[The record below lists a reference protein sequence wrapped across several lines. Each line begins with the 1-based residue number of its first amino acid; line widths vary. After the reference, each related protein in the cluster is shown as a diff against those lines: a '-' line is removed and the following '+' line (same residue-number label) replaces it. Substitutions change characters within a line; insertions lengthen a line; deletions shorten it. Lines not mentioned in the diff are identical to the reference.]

1 MMPWNHPVTP
11 SAASTNHEAMTTT
24 GNDFMDF
31 GSSVDIQDEMRRTIR
46 AECDELDK
54 TNSIIASNV
63 KSEER
68 TLHQLTKDY
77 QCAKNEMASLRR
89 DGGDIL
95 DEETMTDDIRRGFK
109 EQFESEVLPHVTA
122 SHNEDDDA
130 AAIISDDEGGN
141 NNNNDGDGSS
151 PHQQE
156 HSSSS
161 SSSGGRV
168 YSHGK
173 FLARKH
179 AELNNKKIA
188 MNAKSQ
194 EIKMGMKN
202 IKAIDDETMKIH
214 QSIESRGL
222 ESVMKQGERTI
233 AQLQREVEVEN
244 QRNRGVKEAI
254 QAARA
259 NSGVNAQTIAE
270 KAKEQMTL
278 RSEHLSKEAELS
290 ARNDALQQEL
300 SLIQSEEKKL
310 DEELA
315 MLSGQLDFFTQNV
328 AEYEAQQKRSDE
340 IKKEME
346 CVKSDIVELTSKKA
360 MVDKAREESSA
371 VLKEVDMAY
380 NEAKDAYDTIMS
392 QKAEKEKARNETIK
406 AAEARKANAMKQKE
420 ILAGK
425 IAKCHEEGANK
436 EGSDK
441 ASLSE
446 SEARLLA
453 VSKKLNLRREELE
466 KARAQS
472 EMSKKEGASNLN
484 AKKKQLKE
492 IRELT
497 SKFEAA
503 SKAEVDRLAE
513 LKKER
518 IESRLEHIEKRR
530 ADLNLIEDAQKADI
544 TNIKRKFDVIQ
555 EVNKMKDLIAKSKI
569 VLDKDGENDTFVMP
583 DIDSIDF

>member
-11 SAASTNHEAMTTT
+11 SAASTNHEATTTT
-24 GNDFMDF
+24 GNNDVDFMDF

-130 AAIISDDEGGN
+130 AAIISDDEGGVN

-151 PHQQE
+151 PSQQE
-156 HSSSS
+156 HHPSSS

-179 AELNNKKIA
+179 AELNNKKLA

-270 KAKEQMTL
+270 KVSSVSFC
-278 RSEHLSKEAELS
+278 R
-290 ARNDALQQEL
+290 
-300 SLIQSEEKKL
+300 
-310 DEELA
+310 
-315 MLSGQLDFFTQNV
+315 
-328 AEYEAQQKRSDE
+328 
-340 IKKEME
+340 
-346 CVKSDIVELTSKKA
+346 VELMCSKLFGPF
-360 MVDKAREESSA
+360 S
-371 VLKEVDMAY
+371 Y
-380 NEAKDAYDTIMS
+380 
-392 QKAEKEKARNETIK
+392 
-406 AAEARKANAMKQKE
+406 
-420 ILAGK
+420 
-425 IAKCHEEGANK
+425 
-436 EGSDK
+436 
-441 ASLSE
+441 
-446 SEARLLA
+446 
-453 VSKKLNLRREELE
+453 
-466 KARAQS
+466 
-472 EMSKKEGASNLN
+472 SN
-484 AKKKQLKE
+484 
-492 IRELT
+492 
-497 SKFEAA
+497 
-503 SKAEVDRLAE
+503 
-513 LKKER
+513 
-518 IESRLEHIEKRR
+518 
-530 ADLNLIEDAQKADI
+530 
-544 TNIKRKFDVIQ
+544 
-555 EVNKMKDLIAKSKI
+555 
-569 VLDKDGENDTFVMP
+569 
-583 DIDSIDF
+583 

>member
-1 MMPWNHPVTP
+1 
-11 SAASTNHEAMTTT
+11 
-24 GNDFMDF
+24 
-31 GSSVDIQDEMRRTIR
+31 
-46 AECDELDK
+46 
-54 TNSIIASNV
+54 
-63 KSEER
+63 
-68 TLHQLTKDY
+68 
-77 QCAKNEMASLRR
+77 
-89 DGGDIL
+89 
-95 DEETMTDDIRRGFK
+95 
-109 EQFESEVLPHVTA
+109 
-122 SHNEDDDA
+122 
-130 AAIISDDEGGN
+130 
-141 NNNNDGDGSS
+141 
-151 PHQQE
+151 
-156 HSSSS
+156 
-161 SSSGGRV
+161 
-168 YSHGK
+168 
-173 FLARKH
+173 
-179 AELNNKKIA
+179 
-188 MNAKSQ
+188 
-194 EIKMGMKN
+194 
-202 IKAIDDETMKIH
+202 
-214 QSIESRGL
+214 
-222 ESVMKQGERTI
+222 
-233 AQLQREVEVEN
+233 
-244 QRNRGVKEAI
+244 
-254 QAARA
+254 
-259 NSGVNAQTIAE
+259 
-270 KAKEQMTL
+270 MTL

-484 AKKKQLKE
+484 AKQKQLKE

-583 DIDSIDF
+583 DIDSIDFGDFGDL

>member
-1 MMPWNHPVTP
+1 MPWNHPVTP
-11 SAASTNHEAMTTT
+11 SAASTNHEASANTT
-24 GNDFMDF
+24 GNDVDFMDF

-122 SHNEDDDA
+122 SHNEDD

-141 NNNNDGDGSS
+141 NNNDESS
-151 PHQQE
+151 PTQQD
-156 HSSSS
+156 SSSP
-161 SSSGGRV
+161 SSGGRI

-188 MNAKSQ
+188 MTAKSQ

-202 IKAIDDETMKIH
+202 IKTIDDETMKIH

-222 ESVMKQGERTI
+222 EAVMKQGERTI

-270 KAKEQMTL
+270 KV
-278 RSEHLSKEAELS
+278 SEMCASGCLNH
-290 ARNDALQQEL
+290 
-300 SLIQSEEKKL
+300 SLIL
-310 DEELA
+310 TNFF
-315 MLSGQLDFFTQNV
+315 LSVCVLSN
-328 AEYEAQQKRSDE
+328 AQ
-340 IKKEME
+340 I
-346 CVKSDIVELTSKKA
+346 
-360 MVDKAREESSA
+360 
-371 VLKEVDMAY
+371 
-380 NEAKDAYDTIMS
+380 
-392 QKAEKEKARNETIK
+392 
-406 AAEARKANAMKQKE
+406 
-420 ILAGK
+420 
-425 IAKCHEEGANK
+425 
-436 EGSDK
+436 
-441 ASLSE
+441 
-446 SEARLLA
+446 
-453 VSKKLNLRREELE
+453 
-466 KARAQS
+466 
-472 EMSKKEGASNLN
+472 
-484 AKKKQLKE
+484 
-492 IRELT
+492 
-497 SKFEAA
+497 
-503 SKAEVDRLAE
+503 
-513 LKKER
+513 
-518 IESRLEHIEKRR
+518 
-530 ADLNLIEDAQKADI
+530 
-544 TNIKRKFDVIQ
+544 
-555 EVNKMKDLIAKSKI
+555 
-569 VLDKDGENDTFVMP
+569 
-583 DIDSIDF
+583 